1 MRLGLEGAFTY
12 LRPSQVSAFLTDLF
26 LIQDSLLVN
35 DNILCCNSIVKMLE
49 TVLKLSVAHLPL
61 QMSPVNW
68 AFNDF
73 LKISLLF
80 SAFAMSVVTKLQTE
94 VQVQDCSHE
103 QLKRLCCQ
111 QY

>member
-1 MRLGLEGAFTY
+1 MTLGLEGAFTY

-35 DNILCCNSIVKMLE
+35 DKILHCNSIVKMLE

-68 AFNDF
+68 ASNDF
-73 LKISLLF
+73 
-80 SAFAMSVVTKLQTE
+80 
-94 VQVQDCSHE
+94 
-103 QLKRLCCQ
+103 
-111 QY
+111 